1 MDIQK
6 ILRII
11 QSLEDGAL
19 TPEEAIILLDGII
32 HLLDDIR
39 PHLKRFWLRIVLDG
53 VKMSLKELR
62 DHLHE
67 QIKETR

>member
-11 QSLEDGAL
+11 QSLDDGAL
-19 TPEEAIILLDGII
+19 TPEEAIILLDAII

-39 PHLKRFWLRIVLDG
+39 PHLQRFWLRIVLDG